1 MTELVSNASSAPAAS
16 AALGRFERMSRA
28 DLEALQLAKIQRL
41 VNRAWNTNAFYRRKW
56 EAAGVRPEQ
65 IRTLADFRERIP
77 VCTKDDFLVDQREH
91 PPFGER
97 LGIAREQV
105 ALVSMTGG
113 TSGQGQEI
121 YGRSQHDIAMQGF
134 LHYLPWYLSGLR
146 PGDLALNCVP
156 QGGLTTGGWGPGE
169 GLRMAGA
176 TAFHAGGVMSTDAKI
191 DLLARIG
198 ALHFIYASTNYL
210 HTLTEAFRRRGIV
223 PREMLPMMR
232 SLYIAAEG
240 YPLEWGRRIEEE
252 WGCRLHEGYGS
263 TQGAGF
269 VCGTCERGVV
279 RPDRERGLMHI
290 FEWLNHAEIISPDSG
305 QPVAEGEEGEIILT
319 NLDIEGSPVIRFS
332 TRDRARWFPASACGC
347 GRPWHCI
354 EAGSIGRYDDM
365 MKVRG
370 NNIWPLT
377 IDTIVF
383 AEASVA
389 EYVGRVFVDVE
400 GRTEVEIRLALRDAG
415 SISDPD
421 RAALLSR
428 LRETIK
434 TRTNVQMRLVE
445 VPLSELPVFTYK
457 ARRWTDERRAGYAGQ
472 R

>member
-1 MTELVSNASSAPAAS
+1 MPGASTDTQSE
-16 AALGRFERMSRA
+16 ALGRLERMSRA
-28 DLEALQLAKIQRL
+28 DLEALQLVKIRRL
-41 VNRAWNTNAFYRRKW
+41 VDRAWHTNAFYRRKW

-65 IRTLADFRERIP
+65 IRSLADFRERIP
-77 VCTKDDFLVDQREH
+77 VCTKDEFLADQREH
-91 PPFGER
+91 PPFGQR

-105 ALVSMTGG
+105 ALVSLTGG
-113 TSGQGQEI
+113 TSGQGQEM
-121 YGRSQHDIAMQGF
+121 YGRSQHDIAMQGY
-134 LHYLPWYLSGLR
+134 LHFLPWFLAGLR
-146 PGDLALNCVP
+146 PGQLALNCVP

-169 GLRMAGA
+169 GLRIAGA
-176 TAFHAGGVMSTDAKI
+176 TGFHAGGVMSTDAKI
-191 DLLARIG
+191 DLIQRIG
-198 ALHFIYASTNYL
+198 GLHFIYASTNYL

-240 YPLEWGRRIEEE
+240 YPPEWGRRIEEE

-279 RPDRERGLMHI
+279 RPDRERGLLHL
-290 FEWLNHAEIISPDSG
+290 FEWTNHAEIISPDTHT
-305 QPVAEGEEGEIILT
+305 PVAEGEEGEIILT
-319 NLDIEGSPVIRFS
+319 NLDIEGSPVIRFA
-332 TRDRARWFPASACGC
+332 TRDRARWFPAGACGC

-377 IDTIVF
+377 VDTIVF
-383 AEASVA
+383 AEPAVA
-389 EYVGRVFVDVE
+389 EYVGRVFVDAA
-400 GRTEVEIRLALRDAG
+400 GRTEVEVRLALRDSHALA
-415 SISDPD
+415 PAD
-421 RAALLSR
+421 RQALLAR

-434 TRTNVQMRLVE
+434 VRTNVQMHIVE
-445 VPLSELPVFTYK
+445 VPLTDLPVFTYK
-457 ARRWTDERRAGYAGQ
+457 ARRWTDERKSGYAGVV
-472 R
+472 